1 MTFDEFL
8 KAACPPLDL
17 EWRKYR
23 RRTSRHRVEAR
34 LRELGLDGFAG
45 YLERLRSDP
54 SEAAALAD
62 RMRVTV
68 SRFFRERQLWESLF
82 QTVLPTLLRE
92 RSPTDPLRLWCAGCC
107 GGEEPYTLALLWQ
120 ERFAPRPVEI
130 LATDIDAASLERARA
145 AVYNMSSLREVP
157 AVLRQRHFRRQD
169 RCWRLDAAIAGQVR
183 FAVHNLMTDPLPVG
197 LDLILCRYL
206 AFTYYHGE
214 RRLLAARRLWQ
225 ALRPGGALMIGR
237 KEELG
242 PAGALFT
249 PWPEAPWV
257 FRKQQVDAA
266 TPPLDLRPGRDTG

>member
-1 MTFDEFL
+1 MTFDDFL

-54 SEAAALAD
+54 SEAAGLAD

-68 SRFFRERQLWESLF
+68 SRFFREQQLWEGLF
-82 QTVLPTLLRE
+82 QTVLPALLQE
-92 RSPTDPLRLWCAGCC
+92 RPPTEPLRLWSVGCC
-107 GGEEPYTLALLWQ
+107 GGEEPYTLALLWR

-130 LATDIDAASLERARA
+130 LATDIDAASLERAKA
-145 AVYNMSSLREVP
+145 AVYAVSSLREVP
-157 AVLRQRHFRRQD
+157 TVLRQHYFRRQD
-169 RCWRLDAAIAGQVR
+169 HCWCLDADIAGQVR
-183 FAVHNLMTDPLPVG
+183 FAVHNLMTDSLPAS
-197 LDLILCRYL
+197 LDLVCCRYL

-214 RRLLAARRLWQ
+214 RRLLAAHRLWQ

-237 KEELG
+237 KEDLG

-249 PWPEAPWV
+249 FWPEAPGV
-257 FRKQQVDAA
+257 FRKQPVDAA
-266 TPPLDLRPGRDTG
+266 TLPLDLRLWRDTG

>member
-45 YLERLRSDP
+45 YLERLRCDP
-54 SEAAALAD
+54 AEAAGLAD

-68 SRFFRERQLWESLF
+68 SRFFRERQLWEGLF
-82 QTVLPTLLRE
+82 QTVLPALMQE
-92 RSPTDPLRLWCAGCC
+92 RPPTEPLRLWSVGCC
-107 GGEEPYTLALLWQ
+107 GGEEPYTLALLWR
-120 ERFAPRPVEI
+120 ERFAPRSVEI

-145 AVYNMSSLREVP
+145 AVYNVSSLREVP
-157 AVLRQRHFRRQD
+157 TVLRQRHFIRQD
-169 RCWRLDAAIAGQVR
+169 HCWRLDAAIAGQIR
-183 FAVHNLMTDPLPVG
+183 FAVHNLMTDPLPAG
-197 LDLILCRYL
+197 LDLICCRYL
-206 AFTYYHGE
+206 AFTYYQRE

-237 KEELG
+237 KEQLG
-242 PAGALFT
+242 PAAGLFT
-249 PWPEAPWV
+249 FWPEAPGV
-257 FRKQQVDAA
+257 FRKQPVDAA
-266 TPPLDLRPGRDTG
+266 TLPLDLRPGRDTG